1 MELTATQ
8 EALVNTI
15 IPIAVLIIM
24 FSMGLGLRWADF
36 KRVLTEPKSFLI
48 AMLGQYLLIPG
59 LVILL
64 NGVLGVSPE
73 IALGAIIV
81 AAIPGGII
89 SNGFV
94 YMGRGNSALSV
105 SLTGISQIIGLFSIP
120 FWVSWGLSNYYADV
134 SNVDFP
140 IGQSLV
146 VIFVIN
152 VVPMMLGMLTLR
164 FAPNFA
170 KRAEPYLR
178 RLSLLM
184 LFIIVIVAVIPN
196 FEVAYQQG
204 FTVILLAI
212 LVCGGGM
219 AIGQAVSRVAGLNSK
234 AAFTNGMEIGMQNL
248 STAILIAITILG
260 RSELAIYTAV
270 YSVVSPIIATIAVF
284 IYNRWQ
290 KAPEAQTAVS

>member
-1 MELTATQ
+1 MELTPTQ
-8 EALVNTI
+8 EALVNVI

-24 FSMGLGLRWADF
+24 FSMGLSLRWEDF
-36 KRVLTEPKSFLI
+36 KRVLTEPRSFLI

-64 NGVLGVSPE
+64 SRILNVSPE
-73 IALGAIIV
+73 IALGALIV

-120 FWVSWGLSNYYADV
+120 FWISWGLSTYYAEV
-134 SNVDFP
+134 ANVDFP
-140 IGQSLV
+140 VGQSLI

-152 VVPMMLGMLTLR
+152 VVPMIFGMLTLR
-164 FAPNFA
+164 FAPKFA
-170 KRAEPYLR
+170 ERAEPFLR

-184 LFIIVIVAVIPN
+184 LFTIVVVAVLPN
-196 FEVAYQQG
+196 FAVAREQG
-204 FTVILLAI
+204 FTVLLMAI

-219 AIGQAVSRVAGLNSK
+219 AIGQLVSRGAGLDAK

-270 YSVVSPIIATIAVF
+270 YSVVSPLIATLAVM

-290 KAPEAQTAVS
+290 KEPEGPVLA

>member
-8 EALVNTI
+8 EALVNVI

-24 FSMGLGLRWADF
+24 YSMGLGLRWEDF

-48 AMLGQYLLIPG
+48 AMLGQYILIPA

-64 NGVLGVSPE
+64 NRMLNVSPE

-94 YMGRGNSALSV
+94 YIGRGNNALSV
-105 SLTGISQIIGLFSIP
+105 SLTGISQVIGLFSIP
-120 FWVSWGLSNYYADV
+120 FWVSWGLSTYYADV

-140 IGQSLV
+140 IGQSLA

-152 VVPMMLGMLTLR
+152 IVPMVLGMVTLR

-170 KRAEPYLR
+170 KRAEPIMR

-184 LFIIVIVAVIPN
+184 LFIIVIVAVLPN
-196 FEVAYQQG
+196 FAIAYEQG
-204 FTVILLAI
+204 FTVLLLAI

-219 AIGQAVSRVAGLNSK
+219 AIGQLVSRGVGLDAK

-270 YSVVSPIIATIAVF
+270 YSVVSPIIASIAVF
-284 IYNRWQ
+284 IYNRFQ
-290 KAPEAQTAVS
+290 RAPEA